1 MGGVKGYGGY
11 IGILGKGHLV
21 MGPKN
26 SRPQGI
32 SKVKIQIWPLQK
44 GHDYVDGKD
53 YEDDDGDEETV
64 AGGRLPQQIGA
75 KKRRKLQ
82 IKNRFANI

>member
-1 MGGVKGYGGY
+1 MT
-11 IGILGKGHLV
+11 
-21 MGPKN
+21 
-26 SRPQGI
+26 
-32 SKVKIQIWPLQK
+32 
-44 GHDYVDGKD
+44 HDYVDGKD